1 MRVKRSTET
10 MNGNSNS
17 LQCMHRISDTET
29 QNNEVQLN
37 ITEMFMN
44 ALKIFCLKSKKKG
57 H

>member
-1 MRVKRSTET
+1 